1 MSQAFLDDLK
11 LPDPYVHLDVGS
23 GMHGEQTGKSLIKY
37 EKVIL
42 SDSLD
47 WVVVPEDVNATVV
60 CALAARKFNIKV
72 AHLEAGLHSFDWTIP
87 EEINRIITDHI
98 SDMLWTHSPDADE
111 NLIREGIDS
120 ARISRVGDIM
130 IDSSVMLRG
139 KIENSQYWKTLDLK
153 PKSYG
158 LITLHRPSNMDNR
171 DNLKFIID
179 TLIKS
184 AHTLLLIFL
193 VHPRT
198 KQRLKQFELWDKLE
212 SCQDVI
218 LLEPLPYID
227 FMNLVFNCRF
237 TITDSGGLREETTD
251 LSIPCFTMREN
262 TERPITLGQGT
273 NRLTRF
279 SQLNT
284 CTKEILEKNLEKK
297 ICPELWD
304 GNTAQRITSD
314 LPRRVA

>member
-1 MSQAFLDDLK
+1 
-11 LPDPYVHLDVGS
+11 
-23 GMHGEQTGKSLIKY
+23 MHGEQTGKSLIKY